1 MNSLLYTVLAANS
14 SKEALEFLERF
25 KEWIDHAD
33 VVMLI
38 WRSVQWGFVKLLYMF
53 SSMAEKSVDN
63 ILTLGGF
70 LNYGPI
76 ATIYNS
82 MKLIAFAII
91 IVMIALMGLKTMF
104 NMGPK
109 LKDTT
114 IRLVILGCL
123 MVELPALMTM
133 GLDISK
139 TFFQESKS
147 AGATTVNN
155 DSLSFSLIK
164 ENTADLAFV
173 AMGDFAAFEEGTVI
187 IDAPDQSGTIVPEK
201 NMLTED
207 MFGVISM
214 VDVITPT
221 DAKKL
226 SQASPRAEYLGYR
239 MSFDFDGKQEAVKI
253 ENGFFDMFKEGVFR
267 FPANFATINI
277 GLITLGFAYVMALF
291 VLTQNFIEL
300 AFKKILFPIVAA
312 SDIETGQRTKK
323 FIEDISQ
330 SFLAIM
336 LTGLSLRVFT
346 IYYAYIGTLGL
357 NWFLFAIA
365 SFVGAMVCM
374 NGTNTIAKHFGVDV
388 GVKDGLK
395 GMLMMMA
402 AGKLTKDAVT
412 GAGKGA
418 KNLADKGIKATEA
431 GYETAKK
438 SVNDAK
444 TGVDK
449 GAKKLGSEMAQFEE
463 RGLSGYATD
472 KKEAMKQAA
481 TAKKEGAQEKALET
495 VGKITQPAKDI
506 KDNFQKGQEEG
517 IVKGINKNGSE
528 NKAEI
533 NAEKESQSKSA
544 REAEVANKGRL
555 AVNNE
560 ADGEVNKTG
569 IPSTPRINK
578 EHLDPNAV
586 KTAEGEEKTMSTSV
600 PIPKN
605 MGEKAPLTHSE
616 QQAEKIKEAMNSG
629 SLNKDV
635 DRDNPTLS
643 TSTKPN
649 TEGTQAVPRSLDG
662 IKTEG
667 VAKVEGAVKAEGE
680 LKGQGTVEKSL
691 TTNPTSVATPTK
703 VDADIKTSVQG
714 NGAAGA
720 VNLNFAET
728 KQQQFNSTSSNAA
741 TVNQTMNQNETKN
754 VSENMQATTNVA
766 NNQTNQVTKNKSNQ
780 LNSNVAVHG
789 SGTSNLK
796 SKSSSVKG
804 HGNFDVNF
812 DNLFGEEPPEE

>member
-1 MNSLLYTVLAANS
+1 MNSILYTILAADS

-109 LKDTT
+109 LKETT

-214 VDVITPT
+214 VDVITPK
-221 DAKKL
+221 DAGELAK
-226 SQASPRAEYLGYR
+226 SAPRAEYLGYK
-239 MSFDFDGKQEAVKI
+239 MSFDFNGKQEAVKI

-402 AGKLTKDAVT
+402 ATKLGKDAVT

-438 SVNDAK
+438 SVNDVK

-517 IVKGINKNGSE
+517 ITKGYQKNGE
-528 NKAEI
+528 DNKAD
-533 NAEKESQSKSA
+533 KENQSKAA

-560 ADGEVNKTG
+560 ADGEVTKSALKEIPRTGHLKADGVTDAVGEDKT
-569 IPSTPRINK
+569 I
-578 EHLDPNAV
+578 
-586 KTAEGEEKTMSTSV
+586 STSV

-605 MGEKAPLTHSE
+605 MGEKAPLTQSE
-616 QQAEKIKEAMNSG
+616 KVKEAMNSG
-629 SLNKDV
+629 SLTKDV
-635 DRDNPTLS
+635 EKDNPTLS

-649 TEGTQAVPRSLDG
+649 TEGTQATPRLLDG

-691 TTNPTSVATPTK
+691 TTNPSNSTTPTK
-703 VDADIKTSVQG
+703 VDADIKTSVQE

-728 KQQQFNSTSSNAA
+728 KQQQFNSTSTNAA

-780 LNSNVAVHG
+780 LNSNVDVHG

>member
-1 MNSLLYTVLAANS
+1 MNSLLYTVLAADS
-14 SKEALEFLERF
+14 SKEALEFLKRF

-173 AMGDFAAFEEGTVI
+173 AMGDFAALEEGTVI

-214 VDVITPT
+214 VDVITP
-221 DAKKL
+221 DVAKKL
-226 SQASPRAEYLGYR
+226 KEASPRAEYLGYK

-402 AGKLTKDAVT
+402 ATKLGKDAVT

-481 TAKKEGAQEKALET
+481 TTKKEEAQEKALET

-517 IVKGINKNGSE
+517 IAKGYQKNGAD
-528 NKAEI
+528 NKAD
-533 NAEKESQSKSA
+533 KEGQSQAA

-560 ADGEVNKTG
+560 ADGEVTKSALKEIPRTG
-569 IPSTPRINK
+569 
-578 EHLDPNAV
+578 HLKADGV
-586 KTAEGEEKTMSTSV
+586 TDAEGEDKTISTSV

-605 MGEKAPLTHSE
+605 MGEKAPLTQSE
-616 QQAEKIKEAMNSG
+616 KVKEAMNSG
-629 SLNKDV
+629 SLTKDV
-635 DRDNPTLS
+635 EKDNPTLS
-643 TSTKPN
+643 TSTKSN
-649 TEGTQAVPRSLDG
+649 TEGTQAAPRSLDG

-691 TTNPTSVATPTK
+691 TTNPTSATTPTK

-728 KQQQFNSTSSNAA
+728 KQQQFNSTSTNAA

-789 SGTSNLK
+789 SGASNLK
-796 SKSSSVKG
+796 SRSSSVKG

>member
-1 MNSLLYTVLAANS
+1 MNSILYTVLASES

-25 KEWIDHAD
+25 KDWIDHAD
-33 VVMLI
+33 VVMFI
-38 WRSVQWGFVKLLYMF
+38 VRAVQWGFVKFLF
-53 SSMAEKSVDN
+53 TFASMAEKSVDN

-82 MKLIAFAII
+82 MKLIALAII
-91 IVMIALMGLKTMF
+91 IVMVAIMGLKTMF

-109 LKDTT
+109 LKETT
-114 IRLVILGCL
+114 IRMVIIGCL

-133 GLDISK
+133 SLDISK
-139 TFFQESKS
+139 SFFEESKS
-147 AGATTVNN
+147 AGSTTVTNN
-155 DSLSFSLIK
+155 SLSFSIIK
-164 ENTADLAFV
+164 ENTADLAFA
-173 AMGDFAAFEEGTVI
+173 AMGDFAVLEQGNTI
-187 IDAPDQSGTIVPEK
+187 IDAPGQSGTVVPEK
-201 NMLTED
+201 NMLTEE
-207 MFGVISM
+207 MFGMVSM

-221 DAKKL
+221 DADKL
-226 SQASPRAEYLGYR
+226 AKASPRAKYLGYK
-239 MSFDFDGKQEAVKI
+239 MSFDYNGVQEAVKI

-291 VLTQNFIEL
+291 VLVQNFIEL

-323 FIEDISQ
+323 FVEDISQ

-346 IYYAYIGTLGL
+346 IYYGYISTLGL
-357 NWFLFAIA
+357 NWFLFSIA

-418 KNLADKGIKATEA
+418 KNLAGKGIEATEA
-431 GYETAKK
+431 GFEKAKK

-481 TAKKEGAQEKALET
+481 TDKKEEAQEKALET
-495 VGKITQPAKDI
+495 VGKIAKPVKDI
-506 KDNFQKGQEEG
+506 KDNFQKGQEDG
-517 IVKGINKNGSE
+517 IVKSVQKNTAD
-528 NKAEI
+528 NKAE
-533 NAEKESQSKSA
+533 KEDQSKSA

-560 ADGEVNKTG
+560 ADGEVSKTG
-569 IPSTPRINK
+569 FPSGPIKNK
-578 EHLDPNAV
+578 DHLDPNAV
-586 KTAEGEEKTMSTSV
+586 KEAKGEEKSISTTV
-600 PIPKN
+600 PVKQDN
-605 MGEKAPLTHSE
+605 S
-616 QQAEKIKEAMNSG
+616 QKIKEAMNSG

-635 DRDNPTLS
+635 EKDNPTLS

-649 TEGTQAVPRSLDG
+649 TDENQATPRSLDG

-691 TTNPTSVATPTK
+691 TTNPTNATTPTK
-703 VDADIKTSVQG
+703 IDADVKTSVQG
-714 NGAAGA
+714 NGSAGS
-720 VNLNFAET
+720 VNLNFEET

-741 TVNQTMNQNETKN
+741 TVNQTMNQNETRN
-754 VSENMQATTNVA
+754 VTENMQATTNVA
-766 NNQTNQVTKNKSNQ
+766 NNQTNQVTKNKNNQ

-789 SGTSNLK
+789 SGASNLK
-796 SKSSSVKG
+796 PRSNSLKG
-804 HGNFDVNF
+804 HGNFEVNF
-812 DNLFGEEPPEE
+812 DNLFDKEPSE